1 MGAFSL
7 LGCNSVSCNES
18 AYARSVLLSAA
29 LKSTGQYLVA
39 RPPVPGGHPEQPSEP
54 YLLLFIADFDA
65 LSYLNTHAGELASQF
80 AVEQGDR
87 RQIKTI
93 SDRWSYKGVGIV
105 NDPLVP
111 SVEFMR
117 F

>member
-1 MGAFSL
+1 MLEQPYYL
-7 LGCNSVSCNES
+7 L
-18 AYARSVLLSAA
+18 RS
-29 LKSTGQYLVA
+29 KSTGQYLVA
-39 RPPVPGGHPEQPSEP
+39 RPPVEVGHPEQPSEP

-65 LSYLNTHAGELASQF
+65 LSYLNAHAGELAAQF
-80 AVEQGDR
+80 VMEQCDR

-93 SDRWSYKGVGIV
+93 SDRWSYTGVGIV

-111 SVEFMR
+111 SVEFMH